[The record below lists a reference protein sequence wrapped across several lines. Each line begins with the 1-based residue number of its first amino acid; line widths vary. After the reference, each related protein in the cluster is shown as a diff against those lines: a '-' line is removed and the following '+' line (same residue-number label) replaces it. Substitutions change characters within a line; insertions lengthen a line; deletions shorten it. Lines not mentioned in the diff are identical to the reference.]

1 MAGDKEDLIKQIK
14 QQWVDFSNK
23 KANMSTMNKDGAW
36 QATSQGGLWEFPGGK
51 VEVDETIQQALV
63 RELKEELD
71 IIAECFEP
79 LVVIEHDYGDKIV
92 RLDVWLVTQ
101 FDGVPVGC
109 EGQQVKWSTIDE
121 LTRYEFPAAN
131 KKIIEKIFSLRAA
144 GLTSDV

>member
-1 MAGDKEDLIKQIK
+1 MSLVHVAVGVVLNSHNEVLIALRAKQ
-14 QQWVDFSNK
+14 
-23 KANMSTMNKDGAW
+23 AH
-36 QATSQGGLWEFPGGK
+36 QGGLWEFPGGK

-79 LVVIEHDYGDKIV
+79 LVVIEHDYGDKTV

-101 FDGVPVGC
+101 FDGDPVGC

>member
-1 MAGDKEDLIKQIK
+1 MPLVHVAVGVVLNSHNEVLIALRAKQ
-14 QQWVDFSNK
+14 
-23 KANMSTMNKDGAW
+23 AH
-36 QATSQGGLWEFPGGK
+36 QGGLWEFPGGK

-79 LVVIEHDYGDKIV
+79 LVVIEHDYGDKAV
-92 RLDVWLVTQ
+92 RLDVWLVTR

-121 LTRYEFPAAN
+121 LACYEFPAAN

-144 GLTSDV
+144 GLPSDV

>member
-1 MAGDKEDLIKQIK
+1 MSLVHVAVGVVLNSRNEVLIALRAKQ
-14 QQWVDFSNK
+14 
-23 KANMSTMNKDGAW
+23 AH
-36 QATSQGGLWEFPGGK
+36 QGGLWEFPGGK

-109 EGQQVKWSTIDE
+109 EGQQVKWANIDV
-121 LTRYEFPAAN
+121 LTGYEFPAAN